1 MSVEKYKATNDKD
14 LFDEVESSNRKY
26 VNEDTIKDIEDK
38 LKKSREEHPLE
49 DVENFSEID
58 DSEDDDSEDDDNLDE
73 VDLEENSEDENSEDN
88 NSEDNN
94 SEDNNSEDNN
104 SEDNNSEDN
113 NSEDNN
119 SEDNDIDEADLEED
133 SEDNNLEEDNVEKDL
148 NEIDSKESDLKEDF
162 TKNSNI
168 SKEITKDKDIPAKSS
183 EIIIKPALKFLEDL
197 QDPNVVYLGRKK
209 SVLKQY
215 GKIATAYI
223 GKVAENQQEGKQVNI
238 DGLNP
243 HVIFLDGARGTGKS
257 YLLGV
262 IAEELARTNPYIGQ
276 IVIDPVGVFWS
287 MKFPNR
293 DSKEL
298 KILEEWGLKAE
309 GLKNL
314 KVFVPEGIVSQVS
327 KDTYDDTFSMFP
339 SLLTPED
346 WCLTFGIE
354 RFSPSGLLLEKTLE
368 SVKKGYVTGGTKDV
382 PDVKKIS
389 AKGNHFTLE
398 DIINCLQNNSE
409 FQSSQKGYKP
419 DSIRALVSRFE
430 AARSWGIFSDSGTP
444 LSKLSRENQL
454 TVLDTSF
461 LDENIT
467 ALVIGILARRIL
479 SARKLLARQE
489 AVKKYGDSTQKAE
502 ELLEIEIPPTWM
514 YIDEAHTLIPSG
526 NSQTPATA
534 GIIEYVKQGRRPG
547 CSLVFATQQPSAIN
561 TKVLSQVD
569 ILISNKLVFNDD
581 ISAIQKRM
589 PAIIPKQYKEPNFIK
604 TLPFA
609 TALVGD
615 RSEETSRAFILRAA
629 PRRSQH
635 EGRDAETIREIPKK
649 NKSEVLEIA
658 FKMVYEKLEKTKEIK
673 VSFAKDIL
681 DVINIKYRG
690 TVEYDEL
697 LEKLL
702 EKNVLLK
709 EDLLYLNENF
719 FKEYNQ
725 EEKLVSNDSENT
737 DEINSLD
744 ENELENIEE
753 NLEHVKSSVSKVKVR
768 NTIAERISK
777 ANIEE
782 IANQNIKK
790 SLLFKPKEEIL
801 NIVLKYRTIYKISYN
816 VYDSQDSFKTNT
828 CFVDSVTGEFIH
840 FLNGEFKIS
849 SGLNVLDKINEDYLE
864 ILYLLNKQHT
874 LFSLNQETDIEE
886 KDLIE
891 MIDSFKELNL
901 ITVKNNSGIDVYK
914 IDSKAFDIPFNPT
927 IKVLSSL
934 DVLPLKKQDVEFL
947 ESINYSLNVIQD
959 NLKKLW
965 GEIEFTSLQEI
976 YWPIWQITYNNKEGN
991 RVLKVDAV
999 TGKKM

>member
-1 MSVEKYKATNDKD
+1 MPAQKYKNEEGKD
-14 LFDEVESSNRKY
+14 SFEELQSFERKV
-26 VNEDTIKDIEDK
+26 VNQDTIKNIENKIKESKED
-38 LKKSREEHPLE
+38 HDLE
-49 DVENFSEID
+49 DYDTEEDFSE
-58 DSEDDDSEDDDNLDE
+58 S
-73 VDLEENSEDENSEDN
+73 
-88 NSEDNN
+88 
-94 SEDNNSEDNN
+94 
-104 SEDNNSEDN
+104 
-113 NSEDNN
+113 
-119 SEDNDIDEADLEED
+119 
-133 SEDNNLEEDNVEKDL
+133 
-148 NEIDSKESDLKEDF
+148 KEDF
-162 TKNSNI
+162 PEDQEDFIEDNQ
-168 SKEITKDKDIPAKSS
+168 KDILENQVDTIDFESREKNIEKQDVTEDIEKTIQEFREVKENSS
-183 EIIIKPALKFLEDL
+183 QTTEEIKPQLKFLEDL
-197 QDPNVVYLGRKK
+197 QDPKVVYLGRKK

-223 GKVAENQQEGKQVNI
+223 GKVAETQQEGKQVHV

-293 DSKEL
+293 DTKEL

-314 KVFVPEGIVSQVS
+314 KVFVPEGVKSQVS
-327 KDTYDDTFSMFP
+327 KDTYDDTFSMYP

-354 RFSPSGLLLEKTLE
+354 RFSPSGLLLEKTIE
-368 SVKKGYVTGGTKDV
+368 SVKKGYQTGGTKDV
-382 PDVKKIS
+382 PDIKKVS

-409 FQSSQKGYKP
+409 FLSSQKGYKP

-489 AVKKYGDSTQKAE
+489 AVKKFGDSSQKAE

-581 ISAIQKRM
+581 IFAIQKRM

-649 NKSEVLEIA
+649 NNSEVLEIA

-673 VSFAKDIL
+673 VNFAKDIL
-681 DVINIKYRG
+681 DVINIKYRSE
-690 TVEYDEL
+690 VYWDLL

-702 EKNVLLK
+702 SKGVIYKEPLLFLNKNFLDKENEVSIIKEPLEKEEEDNFEEISHDVENIKPVITKVKTRTTILERINKQKIDEISKEKIKKNLL
-709 EDLLYLNENF
+709 F
-719 FKEYNQ
+719 FK
-725 EEKLVSNDSENT
+725 
-737 DEINSLD
+737 
-744 ENELENIEE
+744 
-753 NLEHVKSSVSKVKVR
+753 SKES
-768 NTIAERISK
+768 IQSA
-777 ANIEE
+777 
-782 IANQNIKK
+782 
-790 SLLFKPKEEIL
+790 
-801 NIVLKYRTIYKISYN
+801 VLKYRAIYKITFN
-816 VYDSQDSFKTNT
+816 IFDNEDSFKTNV
-828 CFVDSVTGEFIH
+828 CYIDSQTGEFIH
-840 FLNGEFKIS
+840 FVNGEFKIS
-849 SGLNVLDKINEDYLE
+849 SGLSIIDKLNEQDLE
-864 ILYLLNKQHT
+864 LLYLLQKQQT
-874 LFSLNQETDIEE
+874 LFSLKQETNFSESDI
-886 KDLIE
+886 KNSVSL
-891 MIDSFKELNL
+891 FKELNL
-901 ITVKNNSGIDVYK
+901 INANQNSKIEVYK
-914 IDSKAFDIPFNPT
+914 LNSKKFDIPFNPT
-927 IKVLSSL
+927 LKILSSL
-934 DVLPLKKQDVEFL
+934 DVLPLRKQDVEFL
-947 ESINYSLNVIQD
+947 EEGGYSLKSSQE
-959 NLKKLW
+959 NLLKLW
-965 GEIEFTSLQEI
+965 GDIEFISVEEI
-976 YWPIWQITYNNKEGN
+976 YWPIWNITYVQDLQVT
-991 RVLKVDAV
+991 RVLKIDAV
-999 TGKKM
+999 TGKEM

>member
-73 VDLEENSEDENSEDN
+73 VDLEENLEDENSEDN

-547 CSLVFATQQPSAIN
+547 CSLVFAT
-561 TKVLSQVD
+561 
-569 ILISNKLVFNDD
+569 
-581 ISAIQKRM
+581 
-589 PAIIPKQYKEPNFIK
+589 
-604 TLPFA
+604 
-609 TALVGD
+609 
-615 RSEETSRAFILRAA
+615 
-629 PRRSQH
+629 
-635 EGRDAETIREIPKK
+635 
-649 NKSEVLEIA
+649 
-658 FKMVYEKLEKTKEIK
+658 
-673 VSFAKDIL
+673 
-681 DVINIKYRG
+681 
-690 TVEYDEL
+690 
-697 LEKLL
+697 
-702 EKNVLLK
+702 
-709 EDLLYLNENF
+709 
-719 FKEYNQ
+719 
-725 EEKLVSNDSENT
+725 
-737 DEINSLD
+737 
-744 ENELENIEE
+744 
-753 NLEHVKSSVSKVKVR
+753 
-768 NTIAERISK
+768 
-777 ANIEE
+777 
-782 IANQNIKK
+782 
-790 SLLFKPKEEIL
+790 
-801 NIVLKYRTIYKISYN
+801 
-816 VYDSQDSFKTNT
+816 
-828 CFVDSVTGEFIH
+828 
-840 FLNGEFKIS
+840 
-849 SGLNVLDKINEDYLE
+849 
-864 ILYLLNKQHT
+864 
-874 LFSLNQETDIEE
+874 
-886 KDLIE
+886 
-891 MIDSFKELNL
+891 
-901 ITVKNNSGIDVYK
+901 
-914 IDSKAFDIPFNPT
+914 
-927 IKVLSSL
+927 
-934 DVLPLKKQDVEFL
+934 
-947 ESINYSLNVIQD
+947 
-959 NLKKLW
+959 
-965 GEIEFTSLQEI
+965 
-976 YWPIWQITYNNKEGN
+976 
-991 RVLKVDAV
+991 
-999 TGKKM
+999 